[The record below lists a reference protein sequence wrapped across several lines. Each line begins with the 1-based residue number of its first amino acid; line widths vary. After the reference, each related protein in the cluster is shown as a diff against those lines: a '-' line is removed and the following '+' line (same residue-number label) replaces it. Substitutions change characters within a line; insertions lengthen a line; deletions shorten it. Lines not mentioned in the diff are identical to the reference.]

1 MIVRLQTADHIR
13 LASTLKE
20 EQCTTA
26 AFDRAWIMRFAMGD
40 AHDALSLLFQNSR
53 DGIFSAMLRPPENGS
68 GQRRRGR
75 QQYIPK
81 VGLAPSDHPLQHN
94 GLPSFFEE
102 QTWRAF

>member
-13 LASTLKE
+13 LASTVKE

-26 AFDRAWIMRFAMGD
+26 AFDRVWIMRFAMGD
-40 AHDALSLLFQNSR
+40 AHDALSLLFQHSGGR
-53 DGIFSAMLRPPENGS
+53 IFSVMLRPPENGS

-75 QQYIPK
+75 RQYISK
-81 VGLAPSDHPLQHN
+81 VGFAPSDHPLQHN

-102 QTWRAF
+102 QT